1 MATDQHDTVTTALPT
16 PAAGPQMR
24 MVEVAL
30 IEESLTN
37 PRKTFDATK
46 LQELAD
52 SIKAS
57 GVHQP
62 ILLRP
67 LPGTRLAETFGFR
80 RQGAPCPPTNW
91 WPVPAACAP
100 AASPRW
106 PRCPP

>member
-1 MATDQHDTVTTALPT
+1 
-16 PAAGPQMR
+16 MR

-37 PRKTFDATK
+37 PRKHFDHAK
-46 LQELAD
+46 LTELAE

-80 RQGAPCPPTNW
+80 RQGAPL
-91 WPVPAACAP
+91 PAYELVAGSQGGRSARND
-100 AASPRW
+100 PRAD
-106 PRCPP
+106 R